1 MTAPELGSALPEA
14 NNKSHYVFLS
24 GAISGIVE
32 GLSIQPLELLKTRFQ
47 INAGQPLRL
56 GPTIR
61 EVLREGGVLQF
72 YRGGLPEIVGLVPR
86 ATAALSTLEFS
97 QRELRRV
104 NGGSLSAGGAY
115 LSGALSGV
123 SEGVAFAP
131 FQVIKVRLMAKEHL
145 GRYKNSWD
153 CLAKVVRQEGVLALA
168 TGLGPTLWRNCVW
181 NSLYYGT
188 MHQLEHS
195 REGLGLLGPLDN
207 PILAAARTIVVGT
220 AVGMMATCFNAPFDV
235 VKSRFQALLPADRA
249 ARGYRST
256 LPALLA
262 IASAE
267 GPRALYKGFVPKAL
281 RLGIG
286 QTIGLMV
293 FQRSLKAFG
302 VDRGEGAGEGAEWE
316 GAGVVAD

>member
-1 MTAPELGSALPEA
+1 M
-14 NNKSHYVFLS
+14 S
-24 GAISGIVE
+24 GVVE

-47 INAGQPLRL
+47 INPGQPLRL
-56 GPTIR
+56 LPTIR
-61 EVLREGGVLQF
+61 DVLREGGVLQF
-72 YRGGLPEIVGLVPR
+72 YRGGLPEILGLIPR

-97 QRELRRV
+97 QREFKRR
-104 NGGSLSAGGAY
+104 NGGSLSTAGAY
-115 LSGALSGV
+115 ASGGLSGL

-145 GRYKNSWD
+145 GRYRNSWD
-153 CLAKVVRQEGVLALA
+153 CLAQVVRQEGLLALG

-188 MHQLEHS
+188 MHT
-195 REGLGLLGPLDN
+195 LGDRVLAPLDN
-207 PILAAARTIVVGT
+207 PLLAAARTIVVGT
-220 AVGMMATCFNAPFDV
+220 GVGMFATCFNAPFDV

-249 ARGYRST
+249 AQGYRYT
-256 LPALLA
+256 LPSLLH
-262 IASAE
+262 IYRTE

-293 FQRSLKAFG
+293 FQESMALM
-302 VDRGEGAGEGAEWE
+302 GAKDGQ
-316 GAGVVAD
+316 

>member
-1 MTAPELGSALPEA
+1 MTSDRQDRHQGS
-14 NNKSHYVFLS
+14 KSQYVFIS

-47 INAGQPLRL
+47 INPGQPLRL
-56 GPTIR
+56 LPTVR

-72 YRGGLPEIVGLVPR
+72 YRGGLPEIVGLIPR

-97 QRELRRV
+97 QRQLRRSS
-104 NGGSLSAGGAY
+104 GGVLSPGGAY

-123 SEGVAFAP
+123 SEGIAFAP

-145 GRYKNSWD
+145 GRYRNTWD
-153 CLAKVVRQEGVLALA
+153 CLAKVVRQEGVLALT

-188 MHQLEHS
+188 MHQLEDP
-195 REGLGLLGPLDN
+195 REGMGLLPAIEN
-207 PILAAARTIVVGT
+207 PVLAAARTILVGT

-235 VKSRFQALLPADRA
+235 VKSRFQALLPEDRV
-249 ARGYRST
+249 ARGYRFT
-256 LPALLA
+256 LPALA
-262 IASAE
+262 SIASRE
-267 GPRALYKGFVPKAL
+267 GPAALYKGFVPKAL

-302 VDRGEGAGEGAEWE
+302 IDREQQT
-316 GAGVVAD
+316 